1 MSYLKKKLLSE
12 ANKKLELRYIINKSL
27 IKEDDV
33 NYLDL
38 ATKKL
43 NELGLSFDVNSY
55 FSQKPIN
62 DSDYLCVPKLED
74 QKKGDIL
81 NKVGDWLD
89 NNFENK
95 KLIEVKL
102 KELIKIIKT
111 VGSNISNTNLSEQ
124 SGVDSIIFGG
134 TPISKEDILEIGND
148 LIFLLVMSL
157 VYPKPEDKITRN
169 FCIK

>member
-1 MSYLKKKLLSE
+1 MSYLKKKLLYE
-12 ANKKLELRYIINKSL
+12 ENKKLELRYIINKSL

-55 FSQKPIN
+55 FLQKPVN
-62 DSDYLCVPKLED
+62 DSDYLCIPKTDNKENE
-74 QKKGDIL
+74 DIL

-124 SGVDSIIFGG
+124 SWVDSIIFGV
-134 TPISKEDILEIGND
+134 TPISKENILEIGND

>member
-111 VGSNISNTNLSEQ
+111 VGSNISNTSLSEQ

>member
-1 MSYLKKKLLSE
+1 MSYLKNKLLSE
-12 ANKKLELRYIINKSL
+12 ANRKLEIRYYINKSL
-27 IKEDDV
+27 LKEEDI

-38 ATKKL
+38 ASKKL
-43 NELGLSFDVNSY
+43 NELGLSFDLNSY
-55 FSQKPIN
+55 FSQTPVN
-62 DSDYLCVPKLED
+62 DSDYLCVPKNED
-74 QKKGDIL
+74 EKKVDIL

-111 VGSNISNTNLSEQ
+111 VGSNVSNTNLSEQ

-134 TPISKEDILEIGND
+134 TPISKEDILDIGND

-157 VYPKPEDKITRN
+157 TYPKKEKNVVRN

>member
-1 MSYLKKKLLSE
+1 MSYLKKKLLFE

>member
-1 MSYLKKKLLSE
+1 MSYLKKKLLFE

-74 QKKGDIL
+74 QKKADIL

-124 SGVDSIIFGG
+124 SGVESIIFGG

>member
-12 ANKKLELRYIINKSL
+12 ANRILETRYYIKKSL
-27 IKEDDV
+27 LNENDV

-43 NELGLSFDVNSY
+43 NELGLSFDLNSY
-55 FSQKPIN
+55 FSQTPVN
-62 DSDYLCVPKLED
+62 DSDYLCIPKVED
-74 QKKGDIL
+74 QKKGEVL

-89 NNFENK
+89 TNFENK

-111 VGSNISNTNLSEQ
+111 VGSNISNTELSEQ

-134 TPISKEDILEIGND
+134 TPISKEDVLDIGND

-157 VYPKPEDKITRN
+157 VYPKTEEKITRN

>member
-1 MSYLKKKLLSE
+1 MSYLKKKLLFE

-111 VGSNISNTNLSEQ
+111 VGSNISNTSLSEQ

>member
-38 ATKKL
+38 ANKKL
-43 NELGLSFDVNSY
+43 NELGLSFDINSY

-62 DSDYLCVPKLED
+62 DSDYLCIPKTEN
-74 QKKGDIL
+74 KEKEEIL

-89 NNFENK
+89 NNFDNK

-102 KELIKIIKT
+102 KELIRLIKT

-124 SGVDSIIFGG
+124 GGVDSIMFGSIS
-134 TPISKEDILEIGND
+134 ISKEDVLDIGND
-148 LIFLLVMSL
+148 LIFLLVISL
-157 VYPKPEDKITRN
+157 VYPKVDNKLTRN